1 MKLGYGDF
9 IELVEE
15 KISDIVSQYNINKNL
30 VSPMKKMANAELSGI
45 KNEQGVKVIDGI
57 DNGRDGIY
65 VFPESSAIIVFK
77 DDTPRMIEA
86 EDDVLANILA
96 MSYVGRVI
104 MNDRDEKE
112 KSFAIAEKIGRFFN
126 I

>member
-15 KISDIVSQYNINKNL
+15 KISDIVNQYNINKNL

-86 EDDVLANILA
+86 EDDVLADILA

-104 MNDRDEKE
+104 INDRDEKE

>member
-30 VSPMKKMANAELSGI
+30 VSSMKKMANAELSGI
-45 KNEQGVKVIDGI
+45 KNEQGVKVVDGI

-77 DDTPRMIEA
+77 NDAPRMIEA
-86 EDDVLANILA
+86 EDDVLADILA

-104 MNDRDEKE
+104 MNDRNEKE

>member
-15 KISDIVSQYNINKNL
+15 KILDIVNQYNINKNL

-77 DDTPRMIEA
+77 DDAPRMIEA

>member
-30 VSPMKKMANAELSGI
+30 TPSMKKMANAELSGI
-45 KNEQGVKVIDGI
+45 KDEQGVKIIDGI

-86 EDDVLANILA
+86 EDDTLADILA

-104 MNDRDEKE
+104 VNDRDEKE
-112 KSFAIAEKIGRFFN
+112 KSFTIAEEIGRFFN

>member
-15 KISDIVSQYNINKNL
+15 KILDIVSQYNINKNL
-30 VSPMKKMANAELSGI
+30 VLSMKKMANAELSGI
-45 KNEQGVKVIDGI
+45 KNEQGVKVVDGI

-77 DDTPRMIEA
+77 DDAPRMIEA
-86 EDDVLANILA
+86 EDDVLADILA

-104 MNDRDEKE
+104 MNDRNEKE

>member
-30 VSPMKKMANAELSGI
+30 VLSMKKMANAELSGI
-45 KNEQGVKVIDGI
+45 KNEQGVKVVDGI

-77 DDTPRMIEA
+77 DDAPRMIEA
-86 EDDVLANILA
+86 EDDVLADILA

-104 MNDRDEKE
+104 MNDRNEKE

>member
-45 KNEQGVKVIDGI
+45 KNEQGVKVVDGI

-77 DDTPRMIEA
+77 DDAPRMIEA
-86 EDDVLANILA
+86 EDDVLADILA

-104 MNDRDEKE
+104 MNDRNEKE

>member
-77 DDTPRMIEA
+77 DDAPRMIEA

>member
-15 KISDIVSQYNINKNL
+15 KISDIVNQYNINKNL
-30 VSPMKKMANAELSGI
+30 IPLMKKMANAELSGI
-45 KNEQGVKVIDGI
+45 KDEQGVKIIDGI

-77 DDTPRMIEA
+77 DDIPKMIEV
-86 EDDVLANILA
+86 EDDTLANILA

-104 MNDRDEKE
+104 INDRNEKE
-112 KSFAIAEKIGRFFN
+112 KSFAIAEEIGRFFN

>member
-86 EDDVLANILA
+86 EDDVLADILA

>member
-1 MKLGYGDF
+1 MKLGYSDF
-9 IELVEE
+9 IKLVEE
-15 KISDIVSQYNINKNL
+15 KISDIVNQYNINKNL
-30 VSPMKKMANAELSGI
+30 VSSMKKMANAELSGI
-45 KNEQGVKVIDGI
+45 KNEQGVKVVDGI

-77 DDTPRMIEA
+77 DDAPRMIEA
-86 EDDVLANILA
+86 EDDVLADILA

-104 MNDRDEKE
+104 MNDRNEKE

>member
-30 VSPMKKMANAELSGI
+30 VSLMKKMANAELSGI

-77 DDTPRMIEA
+77 DDAPRMIEA

>member
-77 DDTPRMIEA
+77 DDAPRMIEA
-86 EDDVLANILA
+86 EDDVLADILA